1 MIPCSTMHVSAS
13 ILHSE
18 NLYEFSCERLA
29 DFFISFFVYFRYKL
43 CEKGDE
49 IDG

>member
-1 MIPCSTMHVSAS
+1 MIPCSAMRVSAS

-29 DFFISFFVYFRYKL
+29 DFFILFFVYFRYKL
-43 CEKGDE
+43 CERE
-49 IDG
+49 MR